1 MKIRVPPGA
10 CAVIVGTTFF
20 LATHGFARST
30 MDGSLLFDPQYLPI
44 ILATLIGFSIL
55 AAALLVPVWRF
66 LDREEKVAR
75 NWTPDKIEEHI
86 QKIRAEHEAK
96 EAEEDP
102 SEEAFSNVGSQ
113 SPGQNS
119 ASSADAPSADAP
131 ATDGPSR

>member
-1 MKIRVPPGA
+1 
-10 CAVIVGTTFF
+10 
-20 LATHGFARST
+20 

-75 NWTPDKIEEHI
+75 KWTPDQIEEHI

-102 SEEAFSNVGSQ
+102 ADEAFSNVGSQ
-113 SPGQNS
+113 GPGEEPEESSPSPG
-119 ASSADAPSADAP
+119 A
-131 ATDGPSR
+131 